1 MLLELLDFFI
11 HISVYTDTE
20 EDDFWEPVRVGL
32 KTSQVQKFSNV
43 ESFNECP
50 ICTVTRERSKRL
62 PCCKKTMCF
71 ECTRKWFASSVKC
84 PFCMRDLRDYES
96 QASNEKEKDSSRA

>member
-1 MLLELLDFFI
+1 MLLEILDFFI
-11 HISVYTDTE
+11 HISVYADTE
-20 EDDFWEPVRVGL
+20 ESVRVGL
-32 KTSQVQKFSNV
+32 PINKFSNV
-43 ESFNECP
+43 ESFKECP
-50 ICTVTRERSKRL
+50 ICMTTRERSKRL